1 MISQLINFPK
11 AKKWLVVVILSS
23 PIIASNTGAFAASR
37 DQDEVSVNNNTN
49 KSSAVS
55 VEKTPPVSVY
65 KPLHH
70 VSLPPGPMLPAS
82 HTGATTLTNPNNAT
96 NNTTNNAPTY
106 LPSPPVVNAII
117 RSEPI
122 KSPALQISPEM
133 RLGEN
138 NNALS
143 LKPNTSTN
151 SQNIWERIRRGYA
164 MPNLDNSLVK
174 DREQWYSSRP
184 DYIVR
189 MTERSR
195 KYLYFIVEE
204 LERRNMPTELALLP
218 FVESAFNPQAV
229 SSAKAAGMWQFMP
242 RTGEYF
248 DLKQN
253 MFRDERRDVL
263 ASTKA
268 ALDYLQKLY
277 GMFGDWHLALAAY
290 NWGEG
295 SVSRAIAKNQKA
307 GLGLQY
313 EDLNM
318 PAETR
323 LYVPKLQAVKNI
335 ISAPESFSSEL
346 PEIPDHP
353 YFASVN
359 ISRDID
365 VVLAAKLAQVRLD
378 DFKAL
383 NPSANKPVILA
394 AGTPQIL
401 LPWDNASVFETNL
414 QAMGNKPLATWT
426 AWTAKQDMT
435 VSAVSDLVN
444 MSESELR
451 EVNRIPPRVKIK
463 AGSTLV
469 IRRQSEFQKDVS
481 EQVLDNAKIDFAP
494 EITLSKKYVKIKPKD
509 TIDSFSKRYG
519 LTPALVAQW
528 NNISVKTSLK
538 GTKGLVIYV
547 PSNKQLVQ
555 AKGKTKAGKQ
565 LASAKRT
572 TKQSVTKVG
581 LNTKKQNNKST
592 GKGKGK
598 NKNT

>member
-11 AKKWLVVVILSS
+11 AKKWLMVLILSC

-37 DQDEVSVNNNTN
+37 DQDEASANNNAN
-49 KSSAVS
+49 KNSAVS

-82 HTGATTLTNPNNAT
+82 HTGATTLTNPNNG
-96 NNTTNNAPTY
+96 TNNAPAY

-184 DYIVR
+184 DYILR

-394 AGTPQIL
+394 AGTTQIL

-414 QAMGNKPLATWT
+414 HAMGNKPLATWT

-469 IRRQSEFQKDVS
+469 IRRQNEFQKDVS

-494 EITLSKKYVKIKPKD
+494 EITLLKKYVKIKPKD
-509 TIDSFSKRYG
+509 TIDSFSRRYG

-538 GTKGLVIYV
+538 GTKGLVIFV

-572 TKQSVTKVG
+572 TKKSVTKVG

>member
-11 AKKWLVVVILSS
+11 AKKWLMVLILSC

-37 DQDEVSVNNNTN
+37 DQDEASANNNAN
-49 KSSAVS
+49 KNSAVS

-82 HTGATTLTNPNNAT
+82 HTGATTLTNPNNG
-96 NNTTNNAPTY
+96 TNNAPAY

-184 DYIVR
+184 DYILR

-394 AGTPQIL
+394 AGTTQIL

-469 IRRQSEFQKDVS
+469 IRRQNEFQKDVS

-509 TIDSFSKRYG
+509 TIESFSRRYG

-572 TKQSVTKVG
+572 TKKSVTKVG